1 MLYRPPMAIVFSN
14 LIPRRPASPP
24 YPFYA
29 RSGQGPRLTDVD
41 GQTRLD
47 FLNNYTSLLHGHAFG
62 PIVQAAARQ
71 VELGSSFAAPTEL
84 EVALAEEICRRS
96 PAIER
101 LRFTNSGSEAVMMAV
116 KAARGHT
123 GRTMIAKFEGC

>member
-1 MLYRPPMAIVFSN
+1 MNLMADAVPPTYGNRFLKPDSASARLAARARAGLPGGNSRTTVF
-14 LIPRRPASPP
+14 SPP

-84 EVALAEEICRRS
+84 EVALA
-96 PAIER
+96 
-101 LRFTNSGSEAVMMAV
+101 
-116 KAARGHT
+116 
-123 GRTMIAKFEGC
+123 

>member
-1 MLYRPPMAIVFSN
+1 MTGLGGSPMAV
-14 LIPRRPASPP
+14 ASPPTFGNRFLEPDSASARLALPGGNSRTTVFAAP

-29 RSGQGPRLTDVD
+29 RSGQGARLTDVD

-47 FLNNYTSLLHGHAFG
+47 FLNNYTALLHGHAFG

-84 EVALAEEICRRS
+84 EVALAEE
-96 PAIER
+96 
-101 LRFTNSGSEAVMMAV
+101 
-116 KAARGHT
+116 
-123 GRTMIAKFEGC
+123 